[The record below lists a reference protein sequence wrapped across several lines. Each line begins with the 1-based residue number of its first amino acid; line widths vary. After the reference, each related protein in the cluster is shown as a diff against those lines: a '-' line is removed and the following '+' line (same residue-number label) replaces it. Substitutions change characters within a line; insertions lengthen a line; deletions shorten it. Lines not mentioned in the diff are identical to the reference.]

1 MEKNN
6 TKKETDKINRTM
18 TEVSE
23 MLRMYNHII
32 DFVPELSKIKEGSLG
47 MVYGRLLE
55 TLQDMYT
62 TNQNLLE
69 KINEV
74 SNYFYEEND
83 ELDAD

>member
-6 TKKETDKINRTM
+6 TKKETDKINRNL

-32 DFVPELSKIKEGSLG
+32 DFVPELSKIKEGSLC
-47 MVYGRLLE
+47 MVYDRLLE

-74 SNYFYEEND
+74 SNYFYEEDD